1 MPPMEP
7 SGLIILRHGETT
19 WNVEGRY
26 QGHLDSPLTPRGEAQ
41 ARALARRLTS
51 ASFTALYSS
60 DLGRASQTA
69 GFIAQA
75 TGHQIRPD
83 PRLRERNLG
92 IFQGL
97 LKSEI
102 KQKLADEY
110 RLFKTGGPDHA
121 MPGGE
126 SDRQAAERSLACLEE
141 LARRHSS
148 QTIVVVAHGGTISML
163 LRHTLGIP
171 LGTPRRFERFNAS
184 WNMFEWDDGKW
195 RLETWGDVSH
205 LVGLDGVS
213 E

>member
-1 MPPMEP
+1 MEP
-7 SGLIILRHGETT
+7 SRILILRHGETT

-41 ARALARRLTS
+41 ADALARRLTGVNF
-51 ASFTALYSS
+51 AALYSS
-60 DLGRASQTA
+60 DLGRASRTA
-69 GFIAQA
+69 GIIAQA
-75 TGHQIRPD
+75 TGHEFRPD
-83 PRLRERNLG
+83 PRLREQHLG

-110 RLFKTGGPDHA
+110 RLFKTAGPDHA

-126 SDRQAAERSLACLEE
+126 SARQSAERSLACLEE
-141 LARRHSS
+141 LARRHSGE
-148 QTIVVVAHGGTISML
+148 TMVVVAHGGTISAL

-184 WNMFEWDDGKW
+184 WNVFTWNDGKW
-195 RLETWGDVSH
+195 RLATWGDVSH
-205 LVGLDGVS
+205 LQRLV
-213 E
+213 

>member
-1 MPPMEP
+1 MER
-7 SGLIILRHGETT
+7 SRVILLRHGETT

-26 QGHLDSPLTPRGEAQ
+26 QGHLDSPLTPRGESQ
-41 ARALARRLTS
+41 ADALARRLTGVKF
-51 ASFTALYSS
+51 AALYSS
-60 DLGRASQTA
+60 DLGRARQTA
-69 GFIAQA
+69 GIIAQS
-75 TGHQIRPD
+75 TGDEIRPD
-83 PRLRERNLG
+83 PRLREQNLG

-110 RLFKTGGPDHA
+110 RLFKTAGPDHA

-126 SDRQAAERSLACLEE
+126 SARKSAERSLACLEE
-141 LARRHSS
+141 LARRHSGE
-148 QTIVVVAHGGTISML
+148 TIVAVAHGGTISAL

-184 WNMFEWDDGKW
+184 WNVFTWDDGKW

-205 LVGLDGVS
+205 LEGL